1 MATKAQRVQQ
11 NYEALQREMRKIA
24 GVDGGRRQWG
34 YFNRPNITAGGQ
46 ARGPQQFPGTMNVQF
61 GMTPTD
67 AEVKANLMR
76 LGLGGGPAPRQAQ
89 PAATMPVG
97 VQAAPA
103 APAGSSMLEK
113 LIADSQEK
121 EDEANQQNQLRYD
134 QVLNNQNQLYGRTM
148 GEVDNWGNVQK
159 QLNDEKAAE
168 TLSAIKA
175 DMAAR
180 GIANSNV
187 TPAFQQRNSRDLALT
202 QQDLSERKSA
212 RRIGYDTA
220 LTQDRN
226 AFIERRN
233 DVGPD
238 QNALM
243 QLALQYGQSGNGTG
257 TLPAQAGQQKPA
269 PPKNPRY
276 RPSQGAPVGGM
287 SAMQAMMMAKQMQGD
302 FMGNLGGAMG
312 SMGLGQIHSMGMPSA
327 SYESN
332 RYPTKR
338 SKEEYAAM
346 QDRKMSQ
353 GGGITGNSHPVGMA
367 ANAAGLAYNAW
378 PGMQKKVGTG
388 IADFGEGLWN
398 AARALDGYASK
409 IDPWAQDPNA
419 AGAKKVMG
427 GINALGDAAF
437 NAGEWLY
444 YR

>member
-46 ARGPQQFPGTMNVQF
+46 ALAPQPFPGTMNVKF
-61 GMTPTD
+61 GQTPTD

-76 LGLGGGPAPRQAQ
+76 LGLGGGPAPRQGQ
-89 PAATMPVG
+89 PAATNPVG
-97 VQAAPA
+97 VQAAPG
-103 APAGSSMLEK
+103 APTGSSMLEK
-113 LIADSQEK
+113 LIADSQAK
-121 EDEANQQNQLRYD
+121 EEEANYQNQLRYD

-148 GEVDNWGNVQK
+148 GEVDNWGNTQK

-187 TPAFQQRNSRDLALT
+187 TPAFQQRNARDLALT

-220 LTQDRN
+220 LTQDQN

-257 TLPAQAGQQKPA
+257 TLPQPA
-269 PPKNPRY
+269 ATAPQPRY
-276 RPSQGAPVGGM
+276 QPQQQAPVGGV
-287 SAMQAMMMAKQMQGD
+287 SGQQAMMMANQMQGN
-302 FMGNLGGAMG
+302 FLGG
-312 SMGLGQIHSMGMPSA
+312 MGMMGGGMPA
-327 SYESN
+327 MAYTSN

-338 SKEEYAAM
+338 KPKTPAKS
-346 QDRKMSQ
+346 SNV
-353 GGGITGNSHPVGMA
+353 GLLGNGHPVGA
-367 ANAAGLAYNAW
+367 VGNLASIAYN
-378 PGMQKKVGTG
+378 
-388 IADFGEGLWN
+388 N
-398 AARALDGYASK
+398 APVIKD
-409 IDPWAQDPNA
+409 
-419 AGAKKVMG
+419 
-427 GINALGDAAF
+427 ALGSLKGGMKSVSDF
-437 NAGEWLY
+437 LSPYGFDY
-444 YR
+444 YTR

>member
-46 ARGPQQFPGTMNVQF
+46 ALAPQPFPGTMNVKF
-61 GMTPTD
+61 GQTPTD

-76 LGLGGGPAPRQAQ
+76 LGLGGGPAPRQGA
-89 PAATMPVG
+89 PAATTPVG
-97 VQAAPA
+97 AQAAPA

-113 LIADSQEK
+113 LISDAQAK
-121 EDEANQQNQLRYD
+121 EEEANYQNQLRYD

-148 GEVDNWGNVQK
+148 GEVDNWGNTQK

-187 TPAFQQRNSRDLALT
+187 TPAFQQRNARDLALT

-220 LTQDRN
+220 LTQDQN

-257 TLPAQAGQQKPA
+257 TLPQPAAPTKKPT
-269 PPKNPRY
+269 PRY
-276 RPSQGAPVGGM
+276 RPQQQSPVGGV
-287 SAMQAMMMAKQMQGD
+287 SAFQAMMMAKQMQGD
-302 FMGNLGGAMG
+302 FMGQLGGAMD
-312 SMGLGQIHSMGMPSA
+312 SMGIGQLHSLNMPMLA
-327 SYESN
+327 HTSN
-332 RYPTKR
+332 RYP
-338 SKEEYAAM
+338 
-346 QDRKMSQ
+346 
-353 GGGITGNSHPVGMA
+353 
-367 ANAAGLAYNAW
+367 YNRHA
-378 PGMQKKVGTG
+378 V
-388 IADFGEGLWN
+388 
-398 AARALDGYASK
+398 
-409 IDPWAQDPNA
+409 
-419 AGAKKVMG
+419 
-427 GINALGDAAF
+427 
-437 NAGEWLY
+437 
-444 YR
+444 

>member
-1 MATKAQRVQQ
+1 MATNAQRAQQ
-11 NYEALQREMRKIA
+11 NYQALQREMRKIA

-46 ARGPQQFPGTMNVQF
+46 ALAPQSFPGTMNVQF

-103 APAGSSMLEK
+103 APAGSSMLDK
-113 LIADSQEK
+113 LIDNSQER
-121 EDEANQQNQLRYD
+121 EDESNYQNQLRYD

-220 LTQDRN
+220 LTQDQN

-257 TLPAQAGQQKPA
+257 TLPAQSTPA
-269 PPKNPRY
+269 PQPRY
-276 RPSQGAPVGGM
+276 QPQQNAPVGGV
-287 SAMQAMMMAKQMQGD
+287 SSQQAAMMAGALQNN
-302 FMGNLGGAMG
+302 FMGQMGGFG
-312 SMGLGQIHSMGMPSA
+312 GMPA
-327 SYESN
+327 LAYTSN

-338 SKEEYAAM
+338 KPKSDGKPTST
-346 QDRKMSQ
+346 K
-353 GGGITGNSHPVGMA
+353 GGITGNSHPVGMA
-367 ANAAGLAYNAW
+367 ANVAGLAYNAW
-378 PGMQKKVGTG
+378 PGVKQNVANG
-388 IADFGEGLWN
+388 IAKFGQGLWSAN
-398 AARALDGYASK
+398 EALDGYANS
-409 IDPWAQDPNA
+409 IDPWAQNPNVP
-419 AGAKKVMG
+419 GTKKVMG
-427 GINALGDAAF
+427 GMNALGDAAF
-437 NAGEWLY
+437 NFGQWLNN
-444 YR
+444 R

>member
-1 MATKAQRVQQ
+1 MATKAQRAQQ
-11 NYEALQREMRKIA
+11 NYQALQREMRKIA

-220 LTQDRN
+220 LTQDQN

-269 PPKNPRY
+269 PPKKPRY
-276 RPSQGAPVGGM
+276 RPSQGAPVGYGP
-287 SAMQAMMMAKQMQGD
+287 AIKAMMMANQMQGN
-302 FMGNLGGAMG
+302 FMGQLGGAMG
-312 SMGLGQIHSMGMPSA
+312 SMGLGQFAGMPMA
-327 SYESN
+327 SYQSN
-332 RYPTKR
+332 RYPTQR
-338 SKEEYAAM
+338 SKEDYAAM

-367 ANAAGLAYNAW
+367 GNLAGLAYNAG
-378 PGMQKKVGTG
+378 PGLQGKVANG
-388 IADFGEGLWN
+388 IDNFGQGLLG
-398 AARALDGYASK
+398 AHQSLRAYQDK
-409 IDPWAQDPNA
+409 IDPFFQDPNLEG
-419 AGAKKVMG
+419 AGKVMG
-427 GINALGDAAF
+427 GIYALGNAASNF
-437 NAGEWLY
+437 GEWLY
-444 YR
+444 PRR

>member
-46 ARGPQQFPGTMNVQF
+46 ALAPQPFPGTMNVKF
-61 GMTPTD
+61 GQTPTD

-76 LGLGGGPAPRQAQ
+76 LGLGGGPAPRQGQ
-89 PAATMPVG
+89 PAATNPVG
-97 VQAAPA
+97 VQAAPG
-103 APAGSSMLEK
+103 APTGSSMLEK
-113 LIADSQEK
+113 LIADSQAK
-121 EDEANQQNQLRYD
+121 EEEANYQNQLRYD
-134 QVLNNQNQLYGRTM
+134 QVLNNQNTLYGRTM
-148 GEVDNWGNVQK
+148 GEVDNWGNTQK

-187 TPAFQQRNSRDLALT
+187 TPAFQQRNARDLALT

-220 LTQDRN
+220 LTQDQN

-257 TLPAQAGQQKPA
+257 TLPQPA
-269 PPKNPRY
+269 ATR
-276 RPSQGAPVGGM
+276 R
-287 SAMQAMMMAKQMQGD
+287 
-302 FMGNLGGAMG
+302 
-312 SMGLGQIHSMGMPSA
+312 GL
-327 SYESN
+327 
-332 RYPTKR
+332 
-338 SKEEYAAM
+338 
-346 QDRKMSQ
+346 
-353 GGGITGNSHPVGMA
+353 
-367 ANAAGLAYNAW
+367 
-378 PGMQKKVGTG
+378 
-388 IADFGEGLWN
+388 
-398 AARALDGYASK
+398 
-409 IDPWAQDPNA
+409 
-419 AGAKKVMG
+419 
-427 GINALGDAAF
+427 
-437 NAGEWLY
+437 
-444 YR
+444 

>member
-1 MATKAQRVQQ
+1 MATNAQRAQQ
-11 NYEALQREMRKIA
+11 NYQALQREMRKIA

-121 EDEANQQNQLRYD
+121 EDEANYQNQLRYD

-220 LTQDRN
+220 LTQDQN

-257 TLPAQAGQQKPA
+257 TLPAQSTAPA
-269 PPKNPRY
+269 PQPRY
-276 RPSQGAPVGGM
+276 QPQQNAPVGGV
-287 SAMQAMMMAKQMQGD
+287 SSQQAAMMAGALQNN
-302 FMGNLGGAMG
+302 FMGQMGGFG
-312 SMGLGQIHSMGMPSA
+312 GMPSMA
-327 SYESN
+327 YTSN

-338 SKEEYAAM
+338 KPKSDGKPTST
-346 QDRKMSQ
+346 K
-353 GGGITGNSHPVGMA
+353 GGLTSNSHPVGMA
-367 ANAAGLAYNAW
+367 ANLAGLAYNSW
-378 PGMQKKVGTG
+378 PGVKGALANGANSAGNAMSAIYNSLERVNVGA
-388 IADFGEGLWN
+388 IEEWRHSNPEAFAKNL
-398 AARALDGYASK
+398 
-409 IDPWAQDPNA
+409 P
-419 AGAKKVMG
+419 GAKAVYN
-427 GINALGDAAF
+427 GIYDSMYPF
-437 NAGEWLY
+437 WKAGQWLNQ
-444 YR
+444 